1 MELAVIDA
9 YADSCNPHLFLL
21 TCKKHI
27 LSKKFAKDLLVF
39 TINRENK
46 QVLLLK
52 HNKLSSHTLPTA
64 DWVPRNFKI
73 LILSKVIVLCTKSV
87 CTQLVRMLNVS
98 TE

>member
-9 YADSCNPHLFLL
+9 YDDSCNPYLFLF
-21 TCKKHI
+21 TCKKHM
-27 LSKKFAKDLLVF
+27 LLKKFAKDLLVF

-52 HNKLSSHTLPTA
+52 HNKLSSNTLPTA
-64 DWVPRNFKI
+64 DLVPRNFKI
-73 LILSKVIVLCTKSV
+73 LTLSKVKVLCTKSV